1 MSMAPL
7 AETNVIGRHGRVGIE
22 VLSHDLPLEVG
33 LPVEIDARYAD
44 LVDKMDERVIEMLRA
59 ERAENVGKRSAEM
72 ALAET
77 VTIEQPRSTETV
89 HANGSY
95 YL

>member
-1 MSMAPL
+1 MAPQ
-7 AETNVIGRHGRVGIE
+7 AETNVIGRHGRVGVE
-22 VLSHDLPLEVG
+22 VLSHDLPLEAG
-33 LPVEIDARYAD
+33 LPVDTSYAEMVDRMDAR
-44 LVDKMDERVIEMLRA
+44 VTEMLRE

-77 VTIEQPRSTETV
+77 VTIDQPGSTDAV
-89 HANGSY
+89 HVNGSY

>member
-1 MSMAPL
+1 MAPL
-7 AETNVIGRHGRVGIE
+7 AETNVIGRHGRVGVE
-22 VLSHDLPLEVG
+22 VLSHDLPLEAG
-33 LPVEIDARYAD
+33 LPVNTQYAEMVDTMDAR
-44 LVDKMDERVIEMLRA
+44 VTEMLRV
-59 ERAENVGKRSAEM
+59 ERAENVGKRSAEI

-77 VTIEQPRSTETV
+77 VTIEDVRESETV

>member
-1 MSMAPL
+1 MAPL
-7 AETNVIGRHGRVGIE
+7 AETNVIGRHGRVGVE
-22 VLSHDLPLEVG
+22 VLSHDLPLEAG
-33 LPVEIDARYAD
+33 LPVNTQYAEMVDTMDAR
-44 LVDKMDERVIEMLRA
+44 VTEMLRA
-59 ERAENVGKRSAEM
+59 ERAENVGKRSAEI

-77 VTIEQPRSTETV
+77 VTIEDVRASETV